1 MVTAKHRRR
10 KMPPG
15 IRARRNSDGSV
26 SFDAQLLV
34 KPFPRA
40 FKSHE
45 TLEAAIQ
52 WRKSLATELAKQR
65 QVGGVRTDLAQLSIA
80 ALNAEYLKDPETAAL
95 KTAKDRTKHLAWW
108 SVKFG
113 NVKILDFGVLHGR
126 QARDALVPRMM
137 PASVNRFLASQRA
150 AWNWGRAAGLI
161 PADRIW
167 PPRLM
172 LTEPKARVRYLDDEE
187 LQRVLEAARSHSPV
201 LNAAV
206 TVALACGCRAGE
218 QMRLE
223 WKDIDF
229 PRSTITLLETKNG
242 HARAVHLPA
251 IAAEALK
258 ALKASAVVSA
268 KHPFVNRYGKRLTTQ
283 GLDRQWRLVRTAAQL
298 KNFRWHDL
306 RHSCASFLAQN
317 GASLPEIGSVLG
329 HSSPSIT
336 AKYSHLVAGKAVT
349 GHAALDS
356 KLRGAT

>member
-1 MVTAKHRRR
+1 LAQSLDESFPRGSANGVTATGLC
-10 KMPPG
+10 PY
-15 IRARRNSDGSV
+15 
-26 SFDAQLLV
+26 DAQLLV

-45 TLEAAIQ
+45 TLDEAIQ
-52 WRKSLATELAKQR
+52 WRKGLKTELRKQR
-65 QVGGVRTDLAQLSIA
+65 QVGGVRIDLAQLTIA
-80 ALNAEYLKDPETAAL
+80 ALNTEYLKDPETAAL
-95 KTAKDRTKHLAWW
+95 ATVKDRRKQLAWW

-113 NVKILDFGVLHGR
+113 STKVLDFGVLQAR
-126 QARDALVPRMM
+126 QARDALVPRME
-137 PASVNRFLASQRA
+137 PATVNRVLASQRA

-161 PADRIW
+161 PTDRQW

-172 LTEPKARVRYLDDEE
+172 LTEPRARVRYLDDDE
-187 LQRVLEAARSHSPV
+187 LKRVLDAARAHSPV
-201 LNAAV
+201 LYAAL

-229 PRSTITLLETKNG
+229 GRSTVTFLQTKNG
-242 HARAVHLPA
+242 EARAVHLPA

-258 ALKASAVVSA
+258 ALKAGPVVGA
-268 KHPFVNRYGKRLTTQ
+268 KNPFVNRYGKRLTTQ
-283 GLDRQWRLVRTAAQL
+283 ALDRQWRLVRATAKL
-298 KNFRWHDL
+298 ENFRWHDL

-336 AKYSHLVAGKAVT
+336 AKYSHLVAGKPVT
-349 GHAALDS
+349 GHAALEE

>member
-1 MVTAKHRRR
+1 MVIAKSRR
-10 KMPPG
+10 KLPPG
-15 IRARRNSDGSV
+15 IRERRNGDGSV
-26 SFDAQLLV
+26 SYDAQVQV
-34 KPFPRA
+34 KPFGRTQQSFP
-40 FKSHE
+40 
-45 TLEAAIQ
+45 TLAEAVA
-52 WRKSLATELAKQR
+52 WRKAHADELGKQSK
-65 QVGGVRTDLAQLSIA
+65 VGGVRPDLGTLSVA
-80 ALNAEYLKDPETAAL
+80 TLNAEYLKDPETQAL
-95 KTAKDRTKHLAWW
+95 RSVNDRKKQLAWW
-108 SVKFG
+108 SLKSGSVR
-113 NVKILDFGVLHGR
+113 VLDFGVLQAR
-126 QARDALVPRMM
+126 EARDALIPRME

-161 PADRIW
+161 PTDRQW

-172 LTEPKARVRYLDDEE
+172 LTEPRARVRYLDDEE
-187 LQRVLEAARSHSPV
+187 LKRVLDAARVHSPV
-201 LNAAV
+201 LYAAL

-229 PRSTITLLETKNG
+229 VRSTVTFLQTKNG
-242 HARAVHLPA
+242 EARAVHLPA

-258 ALKASAVVSA
+258 ALKTGPVVSA

-283 GLDRQWRLVRTAAQL
+283 GLDRQWRLVRTAAKL
-298 KNFRWHDL
+298 ENFRWHDL

-336 AKYSHLVAGKAVT
+336 AKYSHLVAGKPVT